1 MGFNKRYL
9 PDLPELETLRS
20 KFSCDEDFLKKIIGK
35 SEALIGPSD
44 SMRYIETME
53 DSIKQKKQN
62 VNF

>member
-1 MGFNKRYL
+1 MGFSKKYL
-9 PDLPELETLRS
+9 PDLPELKSLRS

>member
-1 MGFNKRYL
+1 MGFNKRYI
-9 PDLPELETLRS
+9 PDLPELENLRS